1 MVKPPLAPLSRYQ
14 TTLNPLTTLL
24 SPRWESSQE
33 GAELMLKYG
42 LEYDHSFSHHDCQCY
57 WLRTGD
63 KWIPIDYEKHP
74 DHWMKPLEAGVTT
87 GLCEIPASWYA
98 DDLPPMM
105 FIVRLS
111 NVFRPCSQINP
122 IQFKSWRKLKEMR
135 LKTARRSGF
144 GLVIGRTD
152 IVLFVS
158 YRKKHPT
165 ATAG

>member
-1 MVKPPLAPLSRYQ
+1 
-14 TTLNPLTTLL
+14 
-24 SPRWESSQE
+24 
-33 GAELMLKYG
+33 MLKYG

-105 FIVRLS
+105 FIVRSFMLS
-111 NVFRPCSQINP
+111 YPCSQFGP
-122 IQFKSWRKLKEMR
+122 IQSKSWRKLEGMR
-135 LKTARRSGF
+135 LGIVRRSGF
-144 GLVIGRTD
+144 RFWLTELTTCFCFLLEKSPQQPRLGKPARRRRNVDGPLQI
-152 IVLFVS
+152 LLP
-158 YRKKHPT
+158 RKRRRLRLPRDRPP
-165 ATAG
+165 